1 MSWGTVEIEPEV
13 EVWLESLPSR
23 RFGRAERY
31 IDLLAERGVELGE
44 PYSRQLRGKLRELRF
59 DLEGEAI
66 RISYY
71 IRSGRRIVLLTVFR
85 KTRWRE
91 RREIT
96 RALRAMSR
104 CVAEQHDAEEDRE

>member
-13 EVWLESLPSR
+13 EAWLESLPSP

-31 IDLLAERGVELGE
+31 IDLLAERGVQLGE

-59 DLEGEAI
+59 DLAGEAI
-66 RISYY
+66 RISYC
-71 IRSGRRIVLLTVFR
+71 IRPGRRIVLLTVFR
-85 KTRWRE
+85 KTRRRE
-91 RREIT
+91 RREIA

-104 CVAEQHDAEEDRE
+104 CVAERHDAEEDGV

>member
-13 EVWLESLPSR
+13 EVWLKNLPSR
-23 RFGRAERY
+23 SFGRAERY

-44 PYSRQLRGKLRELRF
+44 PYSRQLRRKLRELRF

-71 IRSGRRIVLLTVFR
+71 IHPGRRIVLLTVFR
-85 KTRWRE
+85 KTRRRE
-91 RREIT
+91 RREIA

-104 CVAEQHDAEEDRE
+104 CIAEQHDAEEDRE